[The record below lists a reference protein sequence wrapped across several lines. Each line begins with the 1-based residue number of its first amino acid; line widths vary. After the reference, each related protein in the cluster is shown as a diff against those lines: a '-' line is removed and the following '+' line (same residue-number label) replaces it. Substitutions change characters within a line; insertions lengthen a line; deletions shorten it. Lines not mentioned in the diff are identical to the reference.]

1 MNSIFYI
8 KERDEAERLVR
19 IPGGRNA
26 LRTAIVIIIALL
38 LGTCSQKPNQLE
50 QVLKSGELRV
60 VTRNSPTTFYLGA
73 EGPAGFEYD
82 LAQLFADRLGVGLVM
97 YAPAGFSEVL
107 NEVRDGRAHFAA
119 AGLSIT
125 TSRKKNLL
133 FGPPYQEVTQQ
144 LVYRYGQRRP
154 RALEEIKDSNLTVVA
169 GTSHEELLRELSS
182 EYPNLVWDSNDA
194 VESEELLQW
203 VSDRVIDYTIADSN
217 EIALARRYYPEIRV
231 AFPLTAMWSGCQRLA
246 R

>member
-1 MNSIFYI
+1 
-8 KERDEAERLVR
+8 
-19 IPGGRNA
+19 

-50 QVLKSGELRV
+50 QVLESGELRV

-73 EGPAGFEYD
+73 EGPAGFEHD
-82 LAQLFADRLGVGLVM
+82 LAQLFANQLGVGLVM
-97 YAPAGFSEVL
+97 YAPAGLSEVL

-125 TSRKKNLL
+125 ASRKKSLL

-154 RALEEIKDSNLTVVA
+154 RALEEITDSNLMVA
-169 GTSHEELLRELSS
+169 AGSVMQVANTNKLNHRMKCASGLLGEESPALLREFF
-182 EYPNLVWDSNDA
+182 
-194 VESEELLQW
+194 
-203 VSDRVIDYTIADSN
+203 
-217 EIALARRYYPEIRV
+217 LARRK
-231 AFPLTAMWSGCQRLA
+231 SG
-246 R
+246 